1 MSLKDQLTADMKEAM
16 RQKDKVAL
24 STIRLL
30 KASVQNEE
38 IALGQPLNEEQ
49 ELTVLS
55 RELKQRRDSLAEF
68 EKAGRDDLTGQLNE
82 EIAVVKRY
90 MPEQLSD
97 EEIRSIVE
105 ATIEKVGATQMSD
118 FGKVMGA
125 VMPQVKGKADGNKV
139 NAVVKQLLQEK

>member
-30 KASVQNEE
+30 KASIQNEE

-68 EKAGRDDLTGQLNE
+68 EKAGRDDLTGQLTE

-97 EEIRSIVE
+97 EEIRDIVAE
-105 ATIEKVGATQMSD
+105 TIEKVNATQMSD

-125 VMPQVKGKADGNKV
+125 VMPLVKGKADGNKV